1 MYVKIFIYLFIWY
14 YFVSIKLVVNVF
26 YFFLLFIRYILICG
40 LDGDVRIWEGVED
53 DDVIFYGIGDKV
65 FCVVYKVLN
74 KF

>member
-1 MYVKIFIYLFIWY
+1 MYFNFL
-14 YFVSIKLVVNVF
+14 
-26 YFFLLFIRYILICG
+26 LLFIRYILICG